1 MAERALTY
9 TERRKGGGAM
19 AGTPGATTVR
29 GAVAGGTTWHP
40 TVVNLLILLVL
51 EIVAYGVLR
60 YAFRQF
66 HGG

>member
-9 TERRKGGGAM
+9 TERRKGDGVA
-19 AGTPGATTVR
+19 TPGATTVR
-29 GAVAGGTTWHP
+29 GAVAGGNSWHP
-40 TVVNLLILLVL
+40 TVINLLILIVL